1 VKTVSF
7 FYAFLMWKYYS
18 NNPCGRTVG
27 DCSVRAIS
35 VALGLTW
42 EEAFLK
48 LATAAYGMCDMPS
61 SNAVIWAVLRQND
74 FISYRLPDDRVGSFT
89 VREFCDA
96 NPSGTFVLFTSG
108 HVVTAVD
115 GDYWDSWDSGNEAIL
130 YVWFRR

>member
-1 VKTVSF
+1 
-7 FYAFLMWKYYS
+7 
-18 NNPCGRTVG
+18 
-27 DCSVRAIS
+27 
-35 VALGLTW
+35 
-42 EEAFLK
+42 
-48 LATAAYGMCDMPS
+48 MCDMPS

-89 VREFCDA
+89 VREFCEA

-115 GDYWDSWDSGNEAIL
+115 GNYWDSWDSGNESIL